1 MTKVERLEK
10 RLEEMTGGGD
20 GNVWIPGWLAA
31 VGSREEIVEW
41 RAILLTRRGQDQAER
56 RLEFQQEMRR
66 RHPDMPLTFEEQL
79 EAGRKELE
87 SNPELRRAEGLD
99 AVESSADERGG
110 E

>member
-1 MTKVERLEK
+1 MWV
-10 RLEEMTGGGD
+10 
-20 GNVWIPGWLAA
+20 PYWLSAC
-31 VGSREEIVEW
+31 GSAEEIAEW
-41 RAILLTRRGQDQAER
+41 KSILKSRRGQDQAER
-56 RLEFQQEMRR
+56 RLEFQAEMRR

-87 SNPELRRAEGLD
+87 KNPELRRAEGLD